1 MCIDKPS
8 VATGGVV
15 RDILLDLTCAVRCD
29 ARVLITGDRAQGKQ
43 EIAGM
48 IHYGSRR
55 AVGRFV
61 PVDCAAATDGF
72 LEADLFGR
80 AATVDAGSD
89 RETRGLLELA
99 DGGTVFLDN
108 IGAIGLALQAR
119 LLDFLENGRIQ
130 RVGADAPHT
139 TVDVRL
145 ISSADP
151 DLFARTAAM
160 TFSEDLYYR
169 LNVVH
174 LVLPTVSAGPEPPQ
188 AISH

>member
-15 RDILLDLTCAVRCD
+15 RDILLDLACAVRCD

-48 IHYGSRR
+48 IHHGSRR

-130 RVGADAPHT
+130 RVGADAPNPT
-139 TVDVRL
+139 
-145 ISSADP
+145 
-151 DLFARTAAM
+151 ARVT
-160 TFSEDLYYR
+160 
-169 LNVVH
+169 
-174 LVLPTVSAGPEPPQ
+174 
-188 AISH
+188 